1 VAKVLAAMVSLA
13 SDEAGRHLLLPLAF
27 KGLVVAQD
35 KEWNDIRALDIDLL
49 ERYSRQ

>member
-1 VAKVLAAMVSLA
+1 MVSMA
-13 SDEAGRHLLLPLAF
+13 GDEAGRRFLEPIAF
-27 KGLVVAQD
+27 TGLVGAQD